1 MFNCYE
7 VNMCYEANMGC
18 DNNDSKSNLVILV
31 YLYLLFFSVIGV
43 LYHFYS
49 QTERKYNKLY
59 YKVLNDVSLFLD
71 NNILDE
77 QESSGSESGS
87 GEESGEE
94 SGSGS
99 GEESGSG
106 SGEESGSGSGEESG
120 SGSESESEEIV
131 EEIGEIVEEIVEEKC
146 VNEGYAALAFKSMS
160 DSFAKKSHEYFF
172 DNY

>member
-1 MFNCYE
+1 MFNCYGA
-7 VNMCYEANMGC
+7 NMCCEANMGC

-31 YLYLLFFSVIGV
+31 YLYLLFFSTIGV

-59 YKVLNDVSLFLD
+59 YKILNDVSLFLD

-77 QESSGSESGS
+77 QKSSGSSSGSVSGSEEEISGSES
-87 GEESGEE
+87 
-94 SGSGS
+94 
-99 GEESGSG
+99 
-106 SGEESGSGSGEESG
+106 
-120 SGSESESEEIV
+120 
-131 EEIGEIVEEIVEEKC
+131 VEEKS
-146 VNEGYAALAFKSMS
+146 VNEGFAASAFKSMS

>member
-106 SGEESGSGSGEESG
+106 S
-120 SGSESESEEIV
+120 ESESEEIV